1 MKTVIV
7 AISMVTMLL
16 LTGGMA
22 LAAPPTPAGKDHG
35 RGVEQSQAQSQDQMQ
50 TQTEDQSQDQS
61 GTQTQGQS
69 QNHSQAQ
76 DHSQAQNND
85 ESAQHG
91 QGQGNGKGQGQ
102 DPADAKGHS
111 QDNHQ
116 GASNAPGFD
125 KRHGAAGTVLSLSPS
140 CPTGAPSGCTDSFVL
155 QTNQGDIT
163 VLVDGSTRFSVEGKE
178 SAAFKDLKVGD
189 RVNVN
194 GTRDSNNDLVA
205 KIVHVIPSK
214 ASFQHFVGTI
224 EPASYTAASGTTK
237 GSITIKDRRTGQD
250 VTFVVTSSTK
260 IELPQGQTAPAS
272 GDLVTIVA
280 TEDSS
285 GYTATGIAVET
296 PDKGND

>member
-76 DHSQAQNND
+76 AHSQAQNND

-91 QGQGNGKGQGQ
+91 QGQDNGKGQGQ

-125 KRHGAAGTVLSLSPS
+125 KRHGAAGTILNLPS
-140 CPTGAPSGCTDSFVL
+140 TASNLPSGYAGSFDL
-155 QTNQGDIT
+155 QTNQGTIT
-163 VLVDGSTRFSVEGKE
+163 VLVNSGTKFSIEGKE
-178 SAAFKDLKVGD
+178 SAAFGDLKVGD

-214 ASFQHFVGTI
+214 ASFQHFVGTFV
-224 EPASYTAASGTTK
+224 SYTAAGASN
-237 GSITIKDRRTGQD
+237 GSITIKDRRTGLD

-280 TEDSS
+280 TKDSS
-285 GYTATGIAVET
+285 GYTATGVAVET

>member
-1 MKTVIV
+1 M
-7 AISMVTMLL
+7 
-16 LTGGMA
+16 
-22 LAAPPTPAGKDHG
+22 
-35 RGVEQSQAQSQDQMQ
+35 
-50 TQTEDQSQDQS
+50 
-61 GTQTQGQS
+61 
-69 QNHSQAQ
+69 
-76 DHSQAQNND
+76 
-85 ESAQHG
+85 
-91 QGQGNGKGQGQ
+91 
-102 DPADAKGHS
+102 
-111 QDNHQ
+111 
-116 GASNAPGFD
+116 
-125 KRHGAAGTVLSLSPS
+125 SLSPS

-194 GTRDSNNDLVA
+194 GTRVTVTDGNNNKTEDLLA